1 MTKSSSGAE
10 GSAAKQV
17 HLQTASGSRT
27 SSLCIASIEG
37 EAVEG
42 ARRDLRARQTSSTSR
57 SVKLAR
63 ARPGGA
69 TKHLPPPARSSSAAQ
84 ERRPAVRAEPRRT
97 SERSKADERDPPL
110 VQANLDEIAAADLD
124 EIAAF
129 PPLQQDSKSP
139 IADVS
144 SPTEQARTSEGGD
157 RNTSSAGH
165 GRGAPQDEDL
175 SARTTSTSNTKH
187 QPEAGHSRHHPAEAI
202 YLPAKHPSSI
212 DDKNRERGASSR
224 RNMESSDSREH
235 VAEDGKQ
242 PQRVPV
248 LGL

>member
-1 MTKSSSGAE
+1 MTKLSSGAE

-17 HLQTASGSRT
+17 LLHTASGSRP
-27 SSLCIASIEG
+27 SSLSIAS
-37 EAVEG
+37 VEG
-42 ARRDLRARQTSSTSR
+42 GAVRSVRRRLLAHPLSSTSR

-63 ARPGGA
+63 ARLGGA
-69 TKHLPPPARSSSAAQ
+69 TNHLPPPARSSSAAQ

-157 RNTSSAGH
+157 RNTSLAGH
-165 GRGAPQDEDL
+165 GRGAP
-175 SARTTSTSNTKH
+175 
-187 QPEAGHSRHHPAEAI
+187 
-202 YLPAKHPSSI
+202 
-212 DDKNRERGASSR
+212 
-224 RNMESSDSREH
+224 
-235 VAEDGKQ
+235 
-242 PQRVPV
+242 
-248 LGL
+248 

>member
-1 MTKSSSGAE
+1 MPRNIYLHQRDHRAQHKS
-10 GSAAKQV
+10 
-17 HLQTASGSRT
+17 
-27 SSLCIASIEG
+27 
-37 EAVEG
+37 
-42 ARRDLRARQTSSTSR
+42 
-57 SVKLAR
+57 
-63 ARPGGA
+63 GG
-69 TKHLPPPARSSSAAQ
+69 PQYARSRDGQAQ
-84 ERRPAVRAEPRRT
+84 ERRRTNKIRRSYKLT
-97 SERSKADERDPPL
+97 SNET
-110 VQANLDEIAAADLD
+110 AAADLD
-124 EIAAF
+124 KIAAS
-129 PPLQQDSKSP
+129 PPLHQDSKSP

-165 GRGAPQDEDL
+165 GRGAPRDEDL
-175 SARTTSTSNTKH
+175 PARTTSTSNTKH

-202 YLPAKHPSSI
+202 CLPAKHPSSI

>member
-1 MTKSSSGAE
+1 MSSE
-10 GSAAKQV
+10 GGTRAA
-17 HLQTASGSRT
+17 
-27 SSLCIASIEG
+27 
-37 EAVEG
+37 
-42 ARRDLRARQTSSTSR
+42 ARRTRGTPSAKHHTPLDQASLD
-57 SVKLAR
+57 SVEAL
-63 ARPGGA
+63 
-69 TKHLPPPARSSSAAQ
+69 
-84 ERRPAVRAEPRRT
+84 
-97 SERSKADERDPPL
+97 
-110 VQANLDEIAAADLD
+110 
-124 EIAAF
+124 

-175 SARTTSTSNTKH
+175 PARTTSTSNIKH

-202 YLPAKHPSSI
+202 CLPAKHPSSI
-212 DDKNRERGASSR
+212 DDKNRERGASLR

-235 VAEDGKQ
+235 VAENREQ